1 MDALT
6 YFLFHSFVYNL
17 LLGLTFF
24 AIGLLVGW
32 WIWAR
37 WQRRA
42 EEIGLRL
49 QFAQTQLT
57 KLKTE
62 IEPLRGASSQAEAK
76 LAAAEVA
83 RAELQ
88 TRLDALGSRAS
99 RLELERQ
106 ANARSLDEARETA
119 ADATARLAELEAQLR
134 GER

>member
-17 LLGLTFF
+17 LLGLVFF
-24 AIGLLVGW
+24 AIGLLAGW

-37 WQRRA
+37 WQRKS
-42 EEIGLRL
+42 EELGLRL

-76 LAAAEVA
+76 LAAAEAA

-88 TRLDALGSRAS
+88 SRLDALGSRAS

-106 ANARSLDEARETA
+106 ANARALDEAREA
-119 ADATARLAELEAQLR
+119 ADNAKARLAELEAKLL